1 MEQND
6 TMMMEQIAMR
16 VSKTSILV
24 NSLLLLAKLAAGI
37 LASSEAMVSDAVH
50 SASDVFSTFVVIIGI
65 KMAGK
70 KADKEHPYGHE
81 RMECVAAIL
90 LSAVLAV
97 TGVGIGFSGLRKI
110 VNGHVQQLA
119 IPGILA
125 IAAAVLSIV
134 VKEWMFWYTRGNAKK
149 VNSGALMADAW
160 HHRSDSLSSV
170 GALVGIIGARLG
182 FPVMDPLASVI
193 ICLFIFQAAYEIF
206 KDAVDKMVDKSCNE
220 ETQQKIRALVQRQQG
235 VLRVDSLQTREF
247 GNKIYVDLEIAADG
261 HLSLNESHEIAEN
274 VHDEIEKTFPQ
285 IKHIMIHV
293 NPYMNRKMVYAL
305 LGEVDKADLEE
316 VYGMIR
322 DYVEKRKKE
331 KSSKTRQ

>member
-1 MEQND
+1 MNQHETMSMEQV
-6 TMMMEQIAMR
+6 AMW

-24 NSLLLLAKLAAGI
+24 NTLLSLAKLAAGI

-90 LSAVLAV
+90 LSAVLAL
-97 TGVGIGFSGLRKI
+97 TGAGIGFSGLRKI
-110 VNGHVQQLA
+110 AGGSFENLA
-119 IPGILA
+119 VPGILA
-125 IAAAVLSIV
+125 MGAAVLSIV
-134 VKEWMFWYTRGNAKK
+134 VKEWMFWYTRANAKK
-149 VNSGALMADAW
+149 INSGALMADAW
-160 HHRSDSLSSV
+160 HHRSDSLSSI
-170 GALVGIIGARLG
+170 GALAGIIGARLG

-206 KDAVDKMVDKSCNE
+206 KDAVDKMVDKACDE
-220 ETQQKIRALVQRQQG
+220 ETVEKICALAKRQRG
-235 VLRVDSLQTREF
+235 VMRVDSLQTREF

-261 HLSLNESHEIAEN
+261 HLSLNESHEIAED
-274 VHDEIEKTFPQ
+274 VHDEIEKAFPQ

-293 NPYMNRKMVYAL
+293 NPYINRKTVYAL
-305 LGEVDKADLEE
+305 LGEVDNGDLEE
-316 VYGMIR
+316 VYQLLLG
-322 DYVEKRKKE
+322 YLEKRKQG
-331 KSSKTRQ
+331 RPD

>member
-1 MEQND
+1 MEQHE
-6 TMMMEQIAMR
+6 TMSMEQIAIR

-24 NSLLLLAKLAAGI
+24 NTLLSLAKLAAGI
-37 LASSEAMVSDAVH
+37 LASSEAMISDAVH

-90 LSAVLAV
+90 LAAVLAV
-97 TGVGIGFSGLRKI
+97 TGAGIGFSGLRKI
-110 VNGHVQQLA
+110 AGGSFEQLA
-119 IPGILA
+119 VPGVLA

-134 VKEWMFWYTRGNAKK
+134 VKEWMFWYTRAHAKK
-149 VNSGALMADAW
+149 INSGALMADAW
-160 HHRSDSLSSV
+160 HHRSDSLSSI
-170 GALVGIIGARLG
+170 GALAGIIGARLG

-206 KDAVDKMVDKSCNE
+206 KDAVDKMVDKACDE
-220 ETQQKIRALVQRQQG
+220 ETVDKIRALVKRQHG
-235 VLRVDSLQTREF
+235 VMRVDSLQTREF

-261 HLSLNESHEIAEN
+261 HLSLNESHKIAED

-293 NPYMNRKMVYAL
+293 NPYINRKMVYAL
-305 LGEVDKADLEE
+305 LGEVDNADLEE
-316 VYGMIR
+316 VYR
-322 DYVEKRKKE
+322 LLKDYLEKRKME
-331 KSSKTRQ
+331 QAG

>member
-1 MEQND
+1 MKQNE
-6 TMMMEQIAMR
+6 TMTMEQIAIR

-24 NSLLLLAKLAAGI
+24 NTLLSLLKLAAGL
-37 LASSEAMVSDAVH
+37 LASSDAMVSDAVH

-90 LSAVLAV
+90 LAAVLAV
-97 TGVGIGFSGLRKI
+97 TGAGIGFSGIRKI
-110 VNGHVQQLA
+110 VNGSVDEIAVPGVLA
-119 IPGILA
+119 M
-125 IAAAVLSIV
+125 AAALLSIV
-134 VKEWMFWYTRGNAKK
+134 VKEWMFWYTRRNAKK

-160 HHRSDSLSSV
+160 HHRSDSLSSI
-170 GALVGIIGARLG
+170 GAFVGIVGARLG
-182 FPVMDPLASVI
+182 FPVLDPLASVI

-206 KDAVDKMVDKSCNE
+206 KDAVDKMVDKSCDE
-220 ETQQKIRALVQRQQG
+220 ETEQKIRALTLRQQG
-235 VLRVDSLQTREF
+235 VMRVDSLHTREF
-247 GNKIYVDLEIAADG
+247 GNKVYVDLEIAADG

-274 VHDEIEKTFPQ
+274 VHDEIEKSFPQ

-293 NPYMNRKMVYAL
+293 NPYMNRKMVYNL

-316 VYGMIR
+316 VYEMIQQFI
-322 DYVEKRKKE
+322 EKKKRR
-331 KSSKTRQ
+331 SNAD

>member
-1 MEQND
+1 MEQNE

-24 NSLLLLAKLAAGI
+24 NTLLSLAKLAAGI

-65 KMAGK
+65 KLAGK

-90 LSAVLAV
+90 LAAVLAV
-97 TGVGIGFSGLRKI
+97 TGAGIGLSGLRKI
-110 VNGHVQQLA
+110 VSGSAQDIPV
-119 IPGILA
+119 PGILA
-125 IAAAVLSIV
+125 IVAAVLSIV

-170 GALVGIIGARLG
+170 GALAGIIGARLG

-206 KDAVDKMVDKSCNE
+206 KDAVDKMVDKSCDE
-220 ETQQKIRALVQRQQG
+220 ETQQKIRVLVQRQPG
-235 VLRVDSLQTREF
+235 VMRVDSLQTREF

-261 HLSLNESHEIAEN
+261 NLSLNASHEIAEN
-274 VHDEIEKTFPQ
+274 VHDEIEKAFPQ

-293 NPYMNRKMVYAL
+293 NPYINRKMVYEL
-305 LGEVDKADLEE
+305 LGEVDKSDLEE
-316 VYGMIR
+316 VYGMIQ
-322 DYVEKRKKE
+322 DYVERKK
-331 KSSKTRQ
+331 KKNSGVDM

>member
-1 MEQND
+1 
-6 TMMMEQIAMR
+6 MEQIAMR
-16 VSKTSILV
+16 VSKTSIIA
-24 NSLLLLAKLAAGI
+24 NTLLALAKLAAGI

-65 KMAGK
+65 KLAGK

-97 TGVGIGFSGLRKI
+97 TGAGIGFSGLRKI
-110 VNGHVQQLA
+110 AGGSVSDMAVPGRLA
-119 IPGILA
+119 V
-125 IAAAVLSIV
+125 AAAILSIA

-170 GALVGIIGARLG
+170 GALIGIIGARMG
-182 FPVMDPLASVI
+182 FPLMDPLASVI

-206 KDAVDKMVDKSCNE
+206 KDAVDKMVDKSCDE
-220 ETQQKIRALVQRQQG
+220 ETQQKIRTLVQRQQG
-235 VLRVDSLQTREF
+235 VMRVDSLQTREF

-274 VHDEIEKTFPQ
+274 VHDEIEKAFPQ

-293 NPYMNRKMVYAL
+293 NPYINRKMVYAL
-305 LGEVDKADLEE
+305 LGEVDKSDLEE
-316 VYGMIR
+316 VYGMIQ
-322 DYVEKRKKE
+322 DFVAKRKKGP
-331 KSSKTRQ
+331 